1 MPCQAHPIHLDLKR
15 DSLAVMRTS
24 EEIAAFDRE
33 GRLLSFFD
41 GGAHYWRGLS
51 GATVRRWTEGGQKHA
66 EVLDEAAGGEV
77 LERARHLLSEVDG
90 AGPQVRMIVER
101 ALAWDPDA
109 DRHAFQRVYGRIGI
123 LPPDQY
129 LSVVLQ
135 VATGCSWNHCAF
147 CHFYRDRTFHMRS
160 LGEFRD
166 HVYAVLC
173 FLGES
178 LLLRRSIFLGDADAL
193 VIPQQ
198 RLIDMLQVA
207 THLLPSRQ
215 FYTFAESVSVARR
228 SPQELGDL
236 AHLGLRRVY
245 LGAET
250 GLDRWLERL
259 QKRSRCSDLRA
270 AVAALRQAGLQIGL
284 IFLAGLDDPAH
295 PRATIDLV
303 SELPLEPGDI
313 VYLSR
318 LWGAPDAIADE
329 QMRVLQEGLAYLKP
343 RGVKVAPYDIRQFV
357 Y

>member
-1 MPCQAHPIHLDLKR
+1 MPCQAHPIHLELKS

-24 EEIAAFDRE
+24 EEVAAFDRE

-41 GGAHYWRGLS
+41 GHAHYWHGLS

-66 EVLDEAAGGEV
+66 VVLDEAAGGQV
-77 LERARHLLSEVDG
+77 LERARGLLREVDD
-90 AGPQVRMIVER
+90 AGPLVRAIIER
-101 ALAWDPDA
+101 ALAWDPAA
-109 DRHAFQRVYGRIGI
+109 DRNAFQRVYGHIGI

-129 LSVVLQ
+129 LSVMLQ

-178 LLLRRSIFLGDADAL
+178 LLLRHSIFLGDADAL
-193 VIPQQ
+193 VIPQE
-198 RLIDMLQVA
+198 RLVNMLHVA
-207 THLLPSRQ
+207 THLLPSRR

-228 SPQELGDL
+228 SPRELGDL

-250 GLDRWLERL
+250 GLDGWLERL

-270 AVAALRQAGLQIGL
+270 AVAGLRRADLQIGL

-303 SELPLEPGDI
+303 SDLPLEPGDI

-318 LWGAPDAIADE
+318 LWGAPDALADE
-329 QMRVLQEGLAYLKP
+329 QMRTLQEGFAYLKP